1 MKAMELA
8 ESFGIQRDHS
18 DLSEQPVNV
27 AIHANEVNPPT
38 TPPPE
43 LPLLPFSPTT
53 VSSAP
58 PLLFAGFPRL

>member
-27 AIHANEVNPPT
+27 AIHANEVNPP
-38 TPPPE
+38 PPPE

-58 PLLFAGFPRL
+58 PLLFAGVPRL